1 MTDKEII
8 NLYWKRS
15 ENAIVE
21 TDKKYGSYCYS
32 LSYNILSNKEDAEEC
47 LNDTYMKTW
56 NTIPPTRPMHF
67 MAFLGKVIR
76 NISLN
81 LLKKNNAKKR
91 GSDIIKTVSDELE
104 DCIPDSSN
112 VEDQIDY
119 RILIECINTFLS
131 KQPSNKANIFV
142 RRYWYMDT
150 IPSISQRFGMN
161 ENTVSSILF
170 RMRQELKSSLEKEGI
185 NI

>member
-15 ENAIVE
+15 EKAIVE
-21 TDKKYGSYCYS
+21 TDKKYGPYCYS

-56 NTIPPTRPMHF
+56 NTIPPTRPTHF
-67 MAFLGKVIR
+67 MAFLGKIIR

-81 LLKKNNAKKR
+81 LLKKNTAKKR
-91 GSDIIKTVSDELE
+91 GGDIIKIVSDELE
-104 DCIPDSSN
+104 DCIPDNNS
-112 VEDQIDY
+112 VEAEIDY
-119 RILIECINTFLS
+119 HILMNCINSFLS
-131 KQPSNKANIFV
+131 GQPSTKANIFV

-150 IPSISQRFGMN
+150 IPLISQRFKMN

-170 RMRQELKSSLEKEGI
+170 KMRKELKKTLEKEGI